1 MMSYYYCRNCGD
13 YMDEMEATCFIP
25 EIHYELDN
33 KPTEMI
39 AVNQCIY
46 CGSDDLV
53 EAGFCYECGDVV
65 AASALD
71 DGVCRQCRKRSV
83 KYG

>member
-1 MMSYYYCRNCGD
+1 MSYFYCRNCGD

-25 EIHYELDN
+25 EIHYEFDN
-33 KPTEMI
+33 KPVELI

-46 CGSDDLV
+46 CGSYDLV